1 MFLRDNCPLINLVRL
16 AFSILN
22 SIENYKKNRML
33 KWESYRKRGH
43 LFWKAY
49 RLLVTMFDL

>member
-22 SIENYKKNRML
+22 SIENYKNAEVGILQEKGAFIL
-33 KWESYRKRGH
+33 EG
-43 LFWKAY
+43 
-49 RLLVTMFDL
+49 V

>member
-22 SIENYKKNRML
+22 SIKNYKKWNAEVGIL
-33 KWESYRKRGH
+33 QEKGH

>member
-22 SIENYKKNRML
+22 SIENYKKQNAEVGIL
-33 KWESYRKRGH
+33 QEKGAFILEG
-43 LFWKAY
+43 
-49 RLLVTMFDL
+49 V